1 MLNKKILF
9 ICSANKD
16 RSSTAEEFT
25 REWWPYHEY
34 DSAGTN
40 QKLCFQL
47 DTQYI
52 SKELMDCADLV
63 FAMENKHKKEMIK
76 LFGSSYGKSIQVLG
90 IKDHYEFG
98 NAELKQI
105 LKEKLDDYL

>member
-1 MLNKKILF
+1 MKVLF

-16 RSSTAEEFT
+16 RSATAELLA
-25 REWWPYHEY
+25 REIWQSHEY

-47 DTQYI
+47 GTQYI
-52 SKELMDCADLV
+52 QLNQIEWADIV
-63 FAMENKHKKEMIK
+63 FVMENKHKKEVIK
-76 LFGSSYGKSIQVLG
+76 LFGSAYGKSIKVIG

-98 NAELKQI
+98 NGKLKLI
-105 LKEKLDDYL
+105 LKEELQAYL